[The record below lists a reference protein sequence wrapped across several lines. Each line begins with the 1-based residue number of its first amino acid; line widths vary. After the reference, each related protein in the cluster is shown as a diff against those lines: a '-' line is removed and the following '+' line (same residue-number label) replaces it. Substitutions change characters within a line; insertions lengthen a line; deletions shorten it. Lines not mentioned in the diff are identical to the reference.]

1 MDVFIATADVYK
13 TVSQLLEKSHYTEFF
28 VITVLIFWTELYWT
42 IKTKP
47 EANIFLITKTKQKQA
62 NHTLAG

>member
-1 MDVFIATADVYK
+1 MDVFIETADVYK
-13 TVSQLLEKSHYTEFF
+13 TVNQLLFF

-47 EANIFLITKTKQKQA
+47 EANIFK
-62 NHTLAG
+62 